1 MTTNEIEEIVKFRK
15 YLDNHINYFVSDPN
29 DPRVAILARDVIE
42 GVFRSCL
49 LKYGEKCREEERER
63 IKDLF
68 DEYNEMDDN
77 AIQFELR
84 IRKVADFMKKFN
96 SNH

>member
-1 MTTNEIEEIVKFRK
+1 MTTNEIEEIVREFQKKFVREEK
-15 YLDNHINYFVSDPN
+15 DPN
-29 DPRVAILARDVIE
+29 IGGWHFKVWEHPMKIIDWLAPRILA
-42 GVFRSCL
+42 
-49 LKYGEKCREEERER
+49 YGEKCREEERER

-84 IRKVADFMKKFN
+84 IRKVVDFMKKFN